1 MYLASVVLR
10 ERNLRSLNPR
20 ILGFIAESFL
30 FVLNNKTR
38 LLKRGHLILK
48 YLGIKWPEFR
58 ISFKIFQQRG
68 KGDNR

>member
-1 MYLASVVLR
+1 MYLASVVLE

-48 YLGIKWPEFR
+48 YLGIKWA
-58 ISFKIFQQRG
+58 
-68 KGDNR
+68 